1 MVSPLEPLGFPPLSA
16 GVKTT
21 KTTTT
26 TLVFLESGVD
36 LRDAVRGEK
45 IRRVAA
51 YPPTRTQT
59 PR

>member
-21 KTTTT
+21 KT